1 MASKHDKTGRS
12 RQKLSQFFAIERY
25 IFASPA
31 FRSLTLPARA
41 AYLEMLNAYN
51 GSNNGRIAM
60 SANLMAGK
68 LATGR
73 ATANRALLELEY
85 KGFMESMRRG
95 GFNMKSGS
103 RRATEWRLTCYRC
116 DVTGDRPAKT
126 FMLWQTGKI
135 HFAVSS
141 QSNSHESRNNIAD
154 LLR

>member
-1 MASKHDKTGRS
+1 
-12 RQKLSQFFAIERY
+12 
-25 IFASPA
+25 
-31 FRSLTLPARA
+31 
-41 AYLEMLNAYN
+41 
-51 GSNNGRIAM
+51 
-60 SANLMAGK
+60 MAGK

-73 ATANRALLELEY
+73 ATANRALLELES

-141 QSNSHESRNNIAD
+141 QSNSD
-154 LLR
+154 LTTEQQP